1 MSLETCHPF
10 SPGGKECS
18 VGCSFLGD
26 FPSSLFKCWVFK
38 PQDFPV
44 ISQRA
49 CTQPPLLH
57 KYKVHLPSDVIHVS
71 NVHHYKS
78 GFFQRTPHSH
88 PQFTEDKSQILRSGA
103 DENIAINHTLLTLWC
118 LCSFHDVVSFT
129 WKWGSSLK
137 QAVIDDKN
145 LQEQCWDTEMQFWKC
160 FVFAAYLPQSL
171 LNVKLFLSPFDFI
184 SPRTSYCLL
193 VSAAESTH
201 SVQRTFL
208 SILTQMVGKQ
218 LHPVSQVDTLTFA
231 GFCSQQQARE

>member
-1 MSLETCHPF
+1 MLLKTFKRELHISKLTF
-10 SPGGKECS
+10 F
-18 VGCSFLGD
+18 VGLWD

-145 LQEQCWDTEMQFWKC
+145 LQEQCGTQRC
-160 FVFAAYLPQSL
+160 NSGNVLCLQLTCPSL
-171 LNVKLFLSPFDFI
+171 
-184 SPRTSYCLL
+184 Y
-193 VSAAESTH
+193 
-201 SVQRTFL
+201 
-208 SILTQMVGKQ
+208 
-218 LHPVSQVDTLTFA
+218 
-231 GFCSQQQARE
+231 